1 MTKTSLNS
9 ALLGGLLLSIG
20 SAFGAHGP
28 DSEPVDAA
36 YLASQH
42 IPVRGKLVTAR
53 RVHDRDGEHIL
64 ALSRKAGPSP
74 TNPDSGRIEHI
85 ELHAAYYSHRH
96 SIWHLEWTVYDF
108 VECPGLDAA
117 ADFFA
122 AAVGISDLD
131 GDGKAEITIP
141 YKLFC
146 GGGIDPYTVKVI
158 MRDESLKLAIRGE
171 SRLKIPGQEAI
182 GGEHQYDKTLLLPS
196 YSAYKHYMERI
207 WDAVSI
213 DSRK

>member
-1 MTKTSLNS
+1 MIRKTLRSTLPI
-9 ALLGGLLLSIG
+9 GLLLGVSI
-20 SAFGAHGP
+20 SCAARAR
-28 DSEPVDAA
+28 DSEGVDSI

-42 IPVRGKLVTAR
+42 IPVIGKLISAR

-74 TNPDSGRIEHI
+74 SNPKSGRIEHI
-85 ELHAAYYSHRH
+85 ELHAVYYSQRH
-96 SIWHLEWTVYDF
+96 SSWDEEWTIYDF

-117 ADFFA
+117 ADFFT
-122 AAVGISDLD
+122 AAVSISDIN

-146 GGGIDPYTVKVI
+146 GGGVDPYAVKVI
-158 MRDESLKLAIRGE
+158 LRDGSLKLAMRGE
-171 SRLKIPGQEAI
+171 SELKIPGAAPI
-182 GGEHQYDKTLLLPS
+182 GGEHQLDKKLLLPR
-196 YSAYKHYMERI
+196 YSAYKRHMEEI
-207 WDAVSI
+207 WKIVSN